1 MRRIWIVLLAVAV
14 AVMSFSAMSL
24 SGNERDYLVE
34 RLLHADDV
42 TINGVKASQ
51 VRCFSRTAVI
61 EWGRDEDAA
70 MLVKEVSTSKMYRI
84 SKRQFESK
92 GDIRSMKDFF
102 LRTSKTST
110 RSGGDEAV
118 MRVQQCRNR
127 FAYGERRVALV
138 VGNAGYTVLPPLQN
152 PQSDAAAVSD
162 KLLSLGFDVVES
174 YDCNA
179 HEFRSLL
186 SQFEQ
191 IVSRDRYQVVLFYY
205 AGHGIQKDG
214 KNYLVPVEARLQ
226 QPKDIDGCIGC
237 DDVIRSLEGTSSTS
251 RIFIFDA
258 CRNVS
263 SALIDPGRKGLA
275 QIQQL
280 SPGTMLIYSTGFSQV
295 ATDGTG
301 EHSPF
306 AQALLD
312 NVGRPSVYFELEIK
326 DVASE
331 TYRLTAQRQYPA
343 IAGSLTDRLVL
354 NPASGTAIKVEPT
367 RSATSTRTTTNGQAE
382 ALIAQGKKACKKFDY
397 AQAYKCFLEAAQSG
411 SREGVYQVGMLY
423 LNDNF
428 DGASIDKAVEW
439 LTRAADQ
446 GHADAM
452 YNLGEIHLGRDNAT
466 AKRWFKKA
474 ADLGHEKAANRYRK
488 MR

>member
-1 MRRIWIVLLAVAV
+1 M
-14 AVMSFSAMSL
+14 
-24 SGNERDYLVE
+24 
-34 RLLHADDV
+34 
-42 TINGVKASQ
+42 
-51 VRCFSRTAVI
+51 
-61 EWGRDEDAA
+61 
-70 MLVKEVSTSKMYRI
+70 
-84 SKRQFESK
+84 
-92 GDIRSMKDFF
+92 
-102 LRTSKTST
+102 
-110 RSGGDEAV
+110 
-118 MRVQQCRNR
+118 
-127 FAYGERRVALV
+127 
-138 VGNAGYTVLPPLQN
+138 
-152 PQSDAAAVSD
+152 SD

-214 KNYLVPVEARLQ
+214 KNYLVPAEARLQ

-354 NPASGTAIKVEPT
+354 NPASGTAMKVEPT
-367 RSATSTRTTTNGQAE
+367 RSTTSTRTTTNGQAE
-382 ALIAQGKKACKKFDY
+382 ALIAQGKK
-397 AQAYKCFLEAAQSG
+397 AYKCFLEAAQSG

>member
-1 MRRIWIVLLAVAV
+1 M
-14 AVMSFSAMSL
+14 
-24 SGNERDYLVE
+24 
-34 RLLHADDV
+34 
-42 TINGVKASQ
+42 
-51 VRCFSRTAVI
+51 
-61 EWGRDEDAA
+61 
-70 MLVKEVSTSKMYRI
+70 
-84 SKRQFESK
+84 
-92 GDIRSMKDFF
+92 
-102 LRTSKTST
+102 
-110 RSGGDEAV
+110 
-118 MRVQQCRNR
+118 
-127 FAYGERRVALV
+127 
-138 VGNAGYTVLPPLQN
+138 
-152 PQSDAAAVSD
+152 
-162 KLLSLGFDVVES
+162 
-174 YDCNA
+174 
-179 HEFRSLL
+179 
-186 SQFEQ
+186 
-191 IVSRDRYQVVLFYY
+191 
-205 AGHGIQKDG
+205 
-214 KNYLVPVEARLQ
+214 
-226 QPKDIDGCIGC
+226 
-237 DDVIRSLEGTSSTS
+237 
-251 RIFIFDA
+251 
-258 CRNVS
+258 
-263 SALIDPGRKGLA
+263 
-275 QIQQL
+275 
-280 SPGTMLIYSTGFSQV
+280 

-331 TYRLTAQRQYPA
+331 TYSLTAQRQYPA

-354 NPASGTAIKVEPT
+354 NPASGTAMKVEPT

-474 ADLGHEKAANRYRK
+474 ADLGHEKAANRYCK